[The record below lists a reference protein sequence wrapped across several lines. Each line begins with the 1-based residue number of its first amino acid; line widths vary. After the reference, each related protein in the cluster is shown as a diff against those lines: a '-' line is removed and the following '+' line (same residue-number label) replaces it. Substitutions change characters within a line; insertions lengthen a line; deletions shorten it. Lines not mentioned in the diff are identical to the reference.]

1 MSAMHHDTSSDL
13 KVVGKKLKDIL
24 EVNEQFGLAINFART
39 FACTYLDVN
48 LHS

>member
-24 EVNEQFGLAINFART
+24 EVRL
-39 FACTYLDVN
+39 L
-48 LHS
+48 L

>member
-24 EVNEQFGLAINFART
+24 EVRHFFEHAENTNMLVGYINIILQF
-39 FACTYLDVN
+39 
-48 LHS
+48 